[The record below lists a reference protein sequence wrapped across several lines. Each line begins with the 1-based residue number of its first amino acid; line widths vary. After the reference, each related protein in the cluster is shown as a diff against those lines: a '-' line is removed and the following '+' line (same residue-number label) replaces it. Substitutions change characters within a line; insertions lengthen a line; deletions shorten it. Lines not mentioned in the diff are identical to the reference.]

1 MDLITTP
8 ELSSLVGRT
17 IVITGASSGLG
28 AGMAETCK
36 SLGMRVAGCGLS
48 MPSDACEIARQ
59 VDVADELAMAAFA
72 QEVVQA
78 FGVIDLWV
86 NNAGVLE
93 PIAPLRDLVSSDL
106 RRHMDINFMGVF
118 FGMRDFLNH
127 QREHGGEGVVMNISS
142 GAAWNGY
149 AGWAAYCAGKAAVER
164 LTEATQL
171 DEAAAG
177 NTGFRAY
184 AVAPGIIDTA
194 MQETI
199 RACDES
205 VFPMVGKFLEL
216 KENDAFFTPDYVA
229 RHMLSWAFGGAVSR
243 PDAVCVSVPGRD

>member
-1 MDLITTP
+1 MTQLPTP
-8 ELSSLVGRT
+8 ELPDLTGRT
-17 IVITGASSGLG
+17 VVITGASNGLG
-28 AGMAETCK
+28 AGIAETCK

-48 MPSDACEIARQ
+48 MPGDACEIARQ
-59 VDVADELAMAAFA
+59 VDVADELAMGVFAA
-72 QEVVQA
+72 EVAQA

-86 NNAGVLE
+86 NNAGVLN
-93 PIAPLRDLVSSDL
+93 PVAPLRNLATADL
-106 RRHMDINFMGVF
+106 RRHMDTNFMGVF

-127 QREHGGEGVVMNISS
+127 QRAHGGEGVVMNLSS

-216 KENDAFFTPDYVA
+216 KENEEFFTPDYVA
-229 RHMLSWAFGGAVSR
+229 RHMLSWAFSGQKTR
-243 PDAVCVSVPGRD
+243 PGQPCVAVPGRK